1 MKPAALLLA
10 LLALLAGCEDDDPS
24 GPGQQPERY
33 EVWLVDQSNATG
45 LAYGGKIY
53 IYADTALSATAAPSP
68 SVIDL
73 SVETAALCFASTGAN
88 PTRPHML
95 FFNTAQ
101 THAVLSFVAS
111 GHVVIFNA
119 ATRAPLACL
128 QTSAGAGGFRQAH
141 AAVPSADGSYI
152 AVANQNGKL
161 LERINTNY
169 SSNTFTLDAAATLNL
184 ATCTTPS
191 GTGCELTGLRPDNAP
206 ICPVIENASTRT
218 FVTLRGGGLFVV
230 DAKATPMKIIAA
242 YDASVIHPN
251 GCGGIQVGG
260 NMYINSGGGTAS
272 NLSEF
277 DVYSFTLSSFA
288 ATNAPNT
295 PARTVLFSD
304 DATPN
309 RDSHGMTVS
318 EDGRYLWV
326 GDRGTNV
333 AEIFDLT
340 SGARLTPVNLAGAQS
355 SDPAPDLADISPDGD
370 FIFFALRGPN
380 PLTGDPAVSTG
391 NTPGLG
397 IVEVTQDGRS
407 GSLVQVV
414 RITNLDVGSVERA
427 DAHGV
432 RVRLR

>member
-1 MKPAALLLA
+1 MKPAALLLVLVVLFA
-10 LLALLAGCEDDDPS
+10 ACSDDDPS
-24 GPGQQPERY
+24 GPGQPERY

-53 IYADTALSATAAPSP
+53 IYPDTALTATAAPVP
-68 SVIDL
+68 AVIDL
-73 SVETAALCFASTGAN
+73 AGETAALCLASTAGN
-88 PTRPHML
+88 PARPHML
-95 FFNTAQ
+95 FFNAAQ

-119 ATRAPLACL
+119 VTRAPLACL
-128 QTSAGAGGFRQAH
+128 RTSAGAGGSRQAH
-141 AAVPSADGSYI
+141 SAFPAPDGSYI

-169 SSNTFTLDAAATLNL
+169 GSNTFTLDAAATLNL

-191 GTGCELTGLRPDNAP
+191 GAACELTGLRPDNAP
-206 ICPVIENASTRT
+206 ICPVIETASTRT

-230 DAKATPMKIIAA
+230 DAKATPMKIIAD
-242 YDASVIHPN
+242 YDASTVHPN

-260 NMYINSGGGTAS
+260 NMYINSGGATAS

-277 DVYSFTLSSFA
+277 DVYSFALSSFA
-288 ATNAPNT
+288 PTNAPNT
-295 PARTVLFSD
+295 PARTVLFTD

-309 RDSHGMTVS
+309 RDSHGITVS
-318 EDGRYLWV
+318 ENGRYLWV

-333 AEIFDLT
+333 AEVFDLT
-340 SGARLTPVNLAGAQS
+340 SGARLTTVNLAGAQS

-370 FIFFALRGPN
+370 FIFFSFRGPN
-380 PLTGDPAVSTG
+380 PLTGDPSVSTG

-397 IVEVTQDGRS
+397 IVQVTQDGRS
-407 GSLVQVV
+407 GALSRVV
-414 RITNLDVGSVERA
+414 RITNPDAGSVERA

-432 RVRLR
+432 RVRRR

>member
-1 MKPAALLLA
+1 MKTASLLLTLVT
-10 LLALLAGCEDDDPS
+10 LLAACDDEIV
-24 GPGQQPERY
+24 GPGQRQRY

-45 LAYGGKIY
+45 LAHGGRIY
-53 IYADTALSATAAPSP
+53 IYADTALTAVAPP
-68 SVIDL
+68 TPALIDL
-73 SVETAALCFASTGAN
+73 SAETTALCFASTAAN

-119 ATRAPLACL
+119 VTRAPVACL
-128 QTSAGAGGFRQAH
+128 RSSAGAGGSRQAH

-169 SSNTFTLDAAATLNL
+169 GTNTFILDGAATLNL

-191 GTGCELTGLRPDNAP
+191 GAACQATGVRPDNAP
-206 ICPVIENASTRT
+206 ICPVIETASTRT

-230 DAKATPMKIIAA
+230 DAKATPMRIIAE
-242 YDASVIHPN
+242 YDAATVHPN

-260 NMYINSGGGTAS
+260 NMYINSGGATAS

-277 DVYSFTLSSFA
+277 DVYRFALASFGAS
-288 ATNAPNT
+288 NAPNT
-295 PARTVLFSD
+295 PAPTVLYSD
-304 DATPN
+304 DAMPN
-309 RDSHGMTVS
+309 RDSHGAAVS
-318 EDGRYLWV
+318 GSGRYLWV
-326 GDRGTNV
+326 ADRGTNV
-333 AEIFDLT
+333 VEVFDLN
-340 SGARLTPVNLAGAQS
+340 SGARLTTVNLSGPLS

-370 FIFFALRGPN
+370 FIFFAFRGPN
-380 PLTGDPAVSTG
+380 PLTGDPAASTG

-397 IVEVTQDGRS
+397 IVRVTQEGRS
-407 GSLVQVV
+407 GAVSRVV
-414 RITNLDVGSVERA
+414 RITNPDAGSVERA
-427 DAHGV
+427 DPHGV